1 MNVRLVRVAA
11 DALDDFLVAFDDY
24 RHELDAYSALA
35 PDTLPIERYG
45 EALRADPEDQ
55 ELLWIE
61 VEGERAGFLL
71 LRTFEDWPDTAKTV
85 LDVAECYI
93 APAFRGRGAGGA
105 AIEALLARERARGT
119 ALVEAS
125 VLSRNEAALAF
136 WEALGFT
143 RRSIRTA
150 REP

>member
-1 MNVRLVRVAA
+1 M
-11 DALDDFLVAFDDY
+11 
-24 RHELDAYSALA
+24 
-35 PDTLPIERYG
+35 T
-45 EALRADPEDQ
+45 Q

-61 VEGERAGFLL
+61 VDGERAGFLL

-85 LDVAECYI
+85 LDIAECYI
-93 APAFRGRGAGGA
+93 APGFRRQGAGTA

-143 RRSIRTA
+143 TRSIRTA